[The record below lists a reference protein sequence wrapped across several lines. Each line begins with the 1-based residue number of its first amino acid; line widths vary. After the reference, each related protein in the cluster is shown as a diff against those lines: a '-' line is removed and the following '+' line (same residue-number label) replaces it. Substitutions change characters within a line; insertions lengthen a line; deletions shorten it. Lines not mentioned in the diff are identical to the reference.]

1 MTKIIVVRGPRKVMN
16 MYIFFEQEKS
26 PCACLTFFLQCQN
39 DHSKTFSTSVPL
51 PSTSYSALSLGGWSS
66 LYEQYM
72 VIFWLSLQG
81 KHQPTANEGE
91 CYVYQLTNY

>member
-1 MTKIIVVRGPRKVMN
+1 MN
-16 MYIFFEQEKS
+16 IYIFFEQEKS

-66 LYEQYM
+66 LYE
-72 VIFWLSLQG
+72 
-81 KHQPTANEGE
+81 
-91 CYVYQLTNY
+91 